1 MNILQHRSKL
11 VISKGTWPKN
21 LKDTR
26 EKIRK
31 CKPGEKEGQVIS
43 QEKLN
48 ESIEDRGE
56 DGERSH
62 EVGKFEAGKTKS
74 RSRSRSRINRDHEIE
89 VTILNVVNVAHQ
101 LNRRISELKQKL
113 NFV

>member
-1 MNILQHRSKL
+1 MNLLQHRSKL

-26 EKIRK
+26 ETIRK
-31 CKPGEKEGQVIS
+31 CKLGEKEGQVIS
-43 QEKLN
+43 QEKLD
-48 ESIEDRGE
+48 ESIENRGE

-74 RSRSRSRINRDHEIE
+74 RSRSRSRINRDHEIK
-89 VTILNVVNVAHQ
+89 VTILNAAH
-101 LNRRISELKQKL
+101 RINLLKQAIKTL
-113 NFV
+113 A

>member
-1 MNILQHRSKL
+1 MNLLQHRSKL
-11 VISKGTWPKN
+11 VISKGTWPEN

-31 CKPGEKEGQVIS
+31 CKAGEKEGQVIS
-43 QEKLN
+43 KEKSD
-48 ESIEDRGE
+48 ESIENRGK

-74 RSRSRSRINRDHEIE
+74 RSRINRGHGIE
-89 VTILNVVNVAHQ
+89 VSIVNVVNVAH
-101 LNRRISELKQKL
+101 S
-113 NFV
+113 